1 MAKLP
6 KRSVQAFFRRLEKA
20 GQIELAEGAVPE
32 LTEAFRDLLEH
43 RRIGLDGPQFAGWLL
58 EQDQVEDVFAED
70 AELTKALEELASRG
84 TAKNDAPSV
93 VARSPELEAGIAEH
107 PDDPGAYL
115 VYADWLQE
123 QGDSL
128 GTFVALGA
136 QADAGDEAAQKQ
148 FAKEL
153 KRGGV
158 LGRLASYVPRTIALQ
173 WRNGFVHGIQ
183 LGKPAARGGYETSVM
198 LELTLAL
205 RICQFVQR
213 MTVCPFRQRESA
225 TALLPLIAKAE
236 LPVLRDLSIRGF
248 QRLEGFDQL
257 ESMPR
262 LRSLKIEMRDRGV
275 LTLETV
281 PSRVESLAIETNEL
295 QLPKPDLEAPSVT
308 QLEIVGDHPGAAAKW
323 LERGRFPKL
332 RELVFDGAFV
342 DCSMADLSAWL
353 GRRDAPKLT
362 SLTMRRTES
371 TAHLLARLI
380 ESRWGS
386 ELTHLSVADGDLKPA
401 DLHKLAPGMTALSK
415 LESLDLRGNSVAPAD
430 IGPFERAG
438 LEIDVDAPDRPGSLT
453 PGQIRVFAD
462 DMGCHARA
470 LKITHPKHW
479 DTLGREGEDRWWG
492 RFGKGY
498 AVYLSSNLAEYGCS
512 CPSPDDPC
520 KHVVALAMVAARRA
534 IPEAAMPSGF
544 QRSTSRGFGRYD
556 GAWE

>member
-1 MAKLP
+1 VAKIA

-20 GQIELAEGAVPE
+20 GQIELADGAIPV
-32 LTEAFRDLLEH
+32 LTDAFRDMLEH
-43 RRIGLDGPQFAGWLL
+43 RRIGLDGPQFAAWLL

-70 AELTKALEELASRG
+70 AELAAALQDLASRG
-84 TAKNDAPSV
+84 STKKDTPSV
-93 VARSPELEAGIAEH
+93 TAENPELEAAIIKA

-128 GTFVALGA
+128 GTLVTLGA

-148 FAKEL
+148 FAREL
-153 KRGGV
+153 KRSEV
-158 LGRLASYVPRTIALQ
+158 LGRLASYVPRTIALH
-173 WRNGFVHGIQ
+173 WRNGFVHGVQ
-183 LGKPAARGGYETSVM
+183 LGKPAARGGYETAVM
-198 LELTLAL
+198 LELTLGL
-205 RICQFVQR
+205 RICRFVQR

-225 TALLPLIAKAE
+225 TALLPMIAKAT
-236 LPVLRDLSIRGF
+236 LPVLSDLAIRGF
-248 QRLEGFDQL
+248 QRLEGFDTL
-257 ESMPR
+257 EAMPR

-275 LTLETV
+275 LTLQSV
-281 PSRVESLAIETNEL
+281 PSRVESLAIQTNEL
-295 QLPKPDLEAPSVT
+295 QLPKPNVAAPSVT

-323 LERGRFPKL
+323 LAHGRFPKL

-362 SLTMRRTES
+362 SLTMRRTEG

-380 ESRWGS
+380 ESRWAT
-386 ELTHLSVADGDLKPA
+386 ELTRLSVADGDLKSA
-401 DLHKLAPGMTALSK
+401 DLQRLGPGMTALRS
-415 LESLDLRGNSVAPAD
+415 LESLDLRGNSVTPAD
-430 IGPFERAG
+430 VTPFERAN
-438 LEIDVDAPDRPGSLT
+438 LEILVDAPDRPGALT

-462 DMGCHARA
+462 DLGCYGRA
-470 LKITHPKHW
+470 QKITHPRNW
-479 DTLGREGEDRWWG
+479 DTLGREGDDRWWG
-492 RFGKGY
+492 RFAKGY
-498 AVYLSSNLAEYGCS
+498 AVYLSSNLEEYGCS

-520 KHVVALAMVAARRA
+520 KHVVALAMVASQRA
-534 IPEAAMPSGF
+534 IPEATMPRGF